1 MTIVAAAVIVIA
13 ALQLAWI
20 VQLIRDNEDLRRKLQ
35 EWEDSIPF

>member
-20 VQLIRDNEDLRRKLQ
+20 VRLIRDNEELRRKLQ
-35 EWEDSIPF
+35 EWKDSIPF